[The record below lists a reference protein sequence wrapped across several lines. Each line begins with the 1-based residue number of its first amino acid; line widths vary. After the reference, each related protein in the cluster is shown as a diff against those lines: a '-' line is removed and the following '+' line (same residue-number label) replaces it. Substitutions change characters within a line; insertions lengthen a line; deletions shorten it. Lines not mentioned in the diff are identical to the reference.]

1 MSRARVRVVGLGPGD
16 ARHVTTAA
24 ADALRTA
31 AVARLRTRVHPAAA
45 DFDVASYDEW
55 YESAE
60 SFEQLYER
68 IVDDLVALA
77 TSSPTHEVVYAV
89 PGSPVVAERT
99 VELLRERDE
108 VETICEPAVS
118 VIDVACAALGVDPM
132 AQGLRVLDALDSS
145 EPFRGPG
152 PLLILQTYAPEVL
165 ATVADRLPGA
175 TPVDVLY
182 HLGLDDQR
190 VIHLSAQDL
199 TGFTDADHLT
209 SLYVAGLRTAGEAMD
224 DLVSFTRR
232 LRGECPWDQ
241 EQTHATLTKYLVEEA
256 YEAFDALRNL
266 ATMIEAGEEDEVI
279 VAHVEEELG
288 DLLFQVLFHA
298 ELGDEEGRFT
308 LATIADATR
317 DKLTGRHPH
326 VFGDVVVKDARQ
338 VAANW
343 EAIKREEKGRS
354 SVLDGIS
361 WWAPALSLMDKVLQ
375 RAISL
380 HPTADAADA
389 LARRESLIA
398 WLDEPG
404 GATGQLARL
413 RSLVASLE
421 LPVEQDHD
429 DDNGALGES
438 LAQVLVALATLA
450 SLERIDL
457 ESLLRERVLALAGQI
472 RAIEAAGLE
481 GGGVAN

>member
-1 MSRARVRVVGLGPGD
+1 VSRARVRVVGLGPGD
-16 ARHVTTAA
+16 ARHVTAAA

-45 DFDVASYDEW
+45 DFDVESYDEW

-68 IVDDLVALA
+68 IVEDLVALA
-77 TSSPTHEVVYAV
+77 TSSPTREVVYAV

-132 AQGLRVLDALDSS
+132 AQGVRVLDALDSS

-165 ATVADRLPGA
+165 ATVADRLPGT

-190 VIHLSAQDL
+190 VIPLAAQDL

-232 LRGECPWDQ
+232 LRAECPWDQ

-256 YEAFDALRNL
+256 YEAFDALTNL
-266 ATMIEAGEEDEVI
+266 AAMIEAGEEDEGV
-279 VAHVEEELG
+279 VTHVEEELG

-326 VFGDVVVKDARQ
+326 VFGDVVVKDAEQ

-361 WWAPALSLMDKVLQ
+361 WWAPALSLTDKVLQ

-380 HPTADAADA
+380 YPTTDAVDA

-398 WLDEPG
+398 SLDVRD

-421 LPVEQDHD
+421 LPVAAEGDE
-429 DDNGALGES
+429 DNGALGES

-457 ESLLRERVLALAGQI
+457 ESLLRERVLALADQI
-472 RAIEAAGLE
+472 RAIEGADLE

>member
-16 ARHVTTAA
+16 ARHVTAA
-24 ADALRTA
+24 TADALRSA
-31 AVARLRTRVHPAAA
+31 AVARLRTHVHPAAA

-60 SFEQLYER
+60 SFDQLYER
-68 IVDDLVALA
+68 IVEDLVALA
-77 TSSPTHEVVYAV
+77 TSSPTREVVYAV

-108 VETICEPAVS
+108 VETICEAAVS

-165 ATVADRLPGA
+165 ATVADRLPA
-175 TPVDVLY
+175 DTPVDVLF

-190 VIHLSAQDL
+190 IIPLTARDL
-199 TGFTDADHLT
+199 TGLSDADHLT

-241 EQTHATLTKYLVEEA
+241 EQTHATLTKYLLEEA
-256 YEAFDALRNL
+256 YEAFDALTNL
-266 ATMIEAGEEDEVI
+266 AAMIEAGEEDEVI
-279 VAHVEEELG
+279 VAHAEEELG

-326 VFGDVVVKDARQ
+326 VFGDVVAKDAQ
-338 VAANW
+338 EVAANW

-361 WWAPALSLMDKVLQ
+361 WWAPSLSLMDKVLQ

-380 HPTADAADA
+380 GPTSEAGDA
-389 LARRESLIA
+389 LARRRSLIEL
-398 WLDEPG
+398 LDVQG
-404 GATGQLARL
+404 GATHQLARL
-413 RSLVASLE
+413 RTLVASIE
-421 LPVEQDHD
+421 LPVAQEHD
-429 DDNGALGES
+429 DDSSALGDS
-438 LAQVLVALATLA
+438 LAHVLLALATLA
-450 SLERIDL
+450 ALERIDL

-472 RAIEAAGLE
+472 RAIEAVDLE